1 MKMTL
6 KALALSM
13 LFGTFAAAQTM
24 ATVNGT
30 KIDSEE
36 VKKVVMEGTQ
46 GAFPN
51 LPKEKQDQLLS
62 NIVEGMIMQE
72 LVYEDA
78 KKRGLLKS
86 DAFKQ
91 ELAEMMKRI
100 EKQLAARYW
109 EEDIFKNVKVA
120 DADVKAHYEKNIK
133 EYDVPETVHARHILL
148 PGESEAKTIIDEL
161 KGLNGQELQQRF
173 MDLAVKKSKGPSGP
187 KGGDLGRF
195 PRGQMV
201 PEFDTAVFALGE
213 GAITTEPV
221 KTQFGY
227 HVIYLEKKFAPKKYA
242 FDEVKGFIEKQLKA
256 NQFKSELEKKG
267 KTLQKNATITYGD
280 GK

>member
-1 MKMTL
+1 MNKTF
-6 KALALSM
+6 KAVALSM
-13 LFGTFAAAQTM
+13 LLGTFAFAETM

-30 KIDSEE
+30 KIDSDE

-51 LPKEKQDQLLS
+51 LPKDKQDQLLN

-78 KKRGLLKS
+78 KKRRLLENS
-86 DAFKQ
+86 DFKQ

-109 EEDIFKNVKVA
+109 EEDIFKNVSV
-120 DADVKAHYEKNIK
+120 DPADVKKHYEQNIN
-133 EYDVPETVHARHILL
+133 EYDVPETVHARHILV
-148 PGESEAKTIIDEL
+148 PGDSEAKAIIDEL
-161 KGLNGQELQQRF
+161 KGLSGDALQKRFVEL
-173 MDLAVKKSKGPSGP
+173 AISKSKGPSGP

-201 PEFDTAVFALGE
+201 PEFDGAVFALKEGE
-213 GAITTEPV
+213 ITKEPV

-227 HVIYLEKKFAPKKYA
+227 HVIYLEKKFEPKKYA
-242 FDEVKGFIEKQLKA
+242 FEEVQGFIERQLKA
-256 NQFKSELEKKG
+256 NKFKSELDKKTKALHG
-267 KTLQKNATITYGD
+267 AAKITYG
-280 GK
+280 K

>member
-6 KALALSM
+6 KTLALSM
-13 LFGTFAAAQTM
+13 LFGTFAMAQTM

-30 KIDSEE
+30 AIDSED

-51 LPKEKQDQLLS
+51 LPKEKQDQLLH

-78 KKRGLLKS
+78 QKRGLLNGEG
-86 DAFKQ
+86 FKK
-91 ELAEMMKRI
+91 ELAAVMERVKR
-100 EKQLAARYW
+100 QLAARHW
-109 EEDIFKNVKVA
+109 EEDIFNNVTI
-120 DADVKAHYEKNIK
+120 DPADVKKHYETNIK
-133 EYDVPETVHARHILL
+133 EYDVPETVHARHILV
-148 PGESEAKTIIDEL
+148 PGESEAKSIIS
-161 KGLNGQELQQRF
+161 ELQGLSGEALQNRF
-173 MDLAVKKSKGPSGP
+173 AELAVSKSKGPSGP

-201 PEFDTAVFALGE
+201 PEFDKAVFALSE
-213 GAITTEPV
+213 GSITKEPV

-227 HVIYLEKKFAPKKYA
+227 HVIYLQKKFPPKKYS

-256 NQFKSELEKKG
+256 NAFKSEVEKKS
-267 KTLQKNATITYGD
+267 KALHDKATITYN
-280 GK
+280 KK